1 MANNFPKRSEIFKG
15 DMGSIRDT
23 VARPSLDTLYQ
34 VHFSFGNYDKW
45 LEESSVRSDQKRT
58 QGRGFQRKMSLMCTQ
73 AELPGTSFVETN
85 VIGHHQGIQESFP
98 NLRNF
103 PPLNLVFYA
112 DADHVIIEVL
122 ESWMSYIN
130 PIFNSGIRDSN
141 AFTRFNYPEDYKETI
156 HVTKFER
163 DTFIRESRNA
173 SYQSDITSYEFVN
186 VWPIDLTS
194 MRVAYGDSNVLRCS
208 VQFAYDRFFTTF
220 NYNDI
225 QKQVVNTPIGVVNSK
240 EVVAANTPVNQ
251 DPAVEGG
258 YTMSKNTAIMN
269 TDQLVRMDN
278 RQYGNTVPP
287 GSFGITPK
295 VKQKRKTSRGSRY

>member
-1 MANNFPKRSEIFKG
+1 MSFPKRGQIFK
-15 DMGSIRDT
+15 DRIDRIKST
-23 VARPSLDTLYQ
+23 VARPSLDTFYE
-34 VHFSFGNYDKW
+34 VNFSFGKYQTW
-45 LEESSVRSDQKRT
+45 LSDAPGKRRT
-58 QGRGFQRKMSLMCTQ
+58 QGTDFMQKMSLMCTQ
-73 AELPGTSFVETN
+73 AELPGTSFVPSSA
-85 VIGHHQGIQESFP
+85 IGHRQGIQEEFP

-156 HVTKFER
+156 HITKFER

-173 SYQSDITSYEFVN
+173 SYQSDLTSYEFVN

-220 NYNDI
+220 NYNDV
-225 QKQVVNTPIGVVNSK
+225 QKQVVNKPVGIVNSK
-240 EVVAANTPVNQ
+240 EIIAANTPV
-251 DPAVEGG
+251 DPAAVEGG
-258 YTMSKNTAIMN
+258 YTISDKNLSNA
-269 TDQLVRMDN
+269 QLARVAETKLGD
-278 RQYGNTVPP
+278 TVPP
-287 GSFGITPK
+287 GAFGI
-295 VKQKRKTSRGSRY
+295 GSRSTDNLNPRYVQDGNNAL

>member
-1 MANNFPKRSEIFKG
+1 MSFPKRGQIFK
-15 DMGSIRDT
+15 DSIDRIKST
-23 VARPSLDTLYQ
+23 VARPSLDTFYE
-34 VHFSFGNYDKW
+34 VNFSFGKYQTW
-45 LEESSVRSDQKRT
+45 LSDAPGKRRT
-58 QGRGFQRKMSLMCTQ
+58 QGTDFMQKMSLMCTQ
-73 AELPGTSFVETN
+73 AELPGTSFVPSSA
-85 VIGHHQGIQESFP
+85 IGHRQGIQEEFP

-156 HVTKFER
+156 HITKFER
-163 DTFIRESRNA
+163 DTFIEESRNA
-173 SYQSDITSYEFVN
+173 SYQSDLTSYEFVN

-220 NYNDI
+220 NYNDV
-225 QKQVVNTPIGVVNSK
+225 QKQVVNTPVGVVNSK
-240 EVVAANTPVNQ
+240 EIVTSNTTV
-251 DPAVEGG
+251 DPAAVEGG
-258 YTMSKNTAIMN
+258 YTMSKNTSVMN
-269 TDQLVRMDN
+269 TNQLVRMDN
-278 RQYGNTVPP
+278 RQYGNSVPD
-287 GSFGITPK
+287 GSFGIGSKSTDGK
-295 VKQKRKTSRGSRY
+295 KRKTSRGSRY

>member
-1 MANNFPKRSEIFKG
+1 MSFPKRGQIFK
-15 DMGSIRDT
+15 DRIDRIKST
-23 VARPSLDTLYQ
+23 VARPSLDTFYE
-34 VHFSFGNYDKW
+34 VNFSFGKYQTW
-45 LEESSVRSDQKRT
+45 LSNAPGKRRT
-58 QGRGFQRKMSLMCTQ
+58 QGTDFMQKMSLMCTQ
-73 AELPGTSFVETN
+73 AELPGTSFVPSSA
-85 VIGHHQGIQESFP
+85 IGHRQGIQEEFP

-156 HVTKFER
+156 HITKFER

-173 SYQSDITSYEFVN
+173 SYQSDLTSYEFVN

-225 QKQVVNTPIGVVNSK
+225 QKQVVNRPVGIVNSK
-240 EVVAANTPVNQ
+240 EVIAANTPV
-251 DPAVEGG
+251 DPAAVEGG
-258 YTMSKNTAIMN
+258 YTISDKNLSNA
-269 TDQLVRMDN
+269 QLARVAETKLGD
-278 RQYGNTVPP
+278 TVPP
-287 GSFGITPK
+287 GAFGI
-295 VKQKRKTSRGSRY
+295 GSRSTDNLNPRYVQDGNNAL

>member
-1 MANNFPKRSEIFKG
+1 M
-15 DMGSIRDT
+15 
-23 VARPSLDTLYQ
+23 Q
-34 VHFSFGNYDKW
+34 
-45 LEESSVRSDQKRT
+45 
-58 QGRGFQRKMSLMCTQ
+58 KMSLMCTQ
-73 AELPGTSFVETN
+73 AELPGTSFVPSSA
-85 VIGHHQGIQESFP
+85 IGHRQGIQEEFP

-156 HVTKFER
+156 HITKFER
-163 DTFIRESRNA
+163 DTFIEESRNA

-220 NYNDI
+220 NYNDV
-225 QKQVVNTPIGVVNSK
+225 QKQVVNKPVGIVNSK
-240 EVVAANTPVNQ
+240 EIIAANTPV
-251 DPAVEGG
+251 DPAAVEGG
-258 YTMSKNTAIMN
+258 YTISDKNLSNA
-269 TDQLVRMDN
+269 QLARVAETKLGD
-278 RQYGNTVPP
+278 TVPP
-287 GSFGITPK
+287 GAFGI
-295 VKQKRKTSRGSRY
+295 GSRSTDNLNPRYVQDGNNAL

>member
-1 MANNFPKRSEIFKG
+1 MSFPKRGQIFK
-15 DMGSIRDT
+15 DRIDRIKST
-23 VARPSLDTLYQ
+23 VARPSLDTFYE
-34 VHFSFGNYDKW
+34 VNFSFGKYQTW
-45 LEESSVRSDQKRT
+45 LSDAPGKRRT
-58 QGRGFQRKMSLMCTQ
+58 QGTDFMQKMKLMCTQ
-73 AELPGTSFVETN
+73 AELPGTSFVPSSA
-85 VIGHHQGIQESFP
+85 IGHRQGIQEEFP

-130 PIFNSGIRDSN
+130 PIFNSGVRDSN

-156 HVTKFER
+156 HITKFER

-173 SYQSDITSYEFVN
+173 SYQSDLTSYEFVN

-220 NYNDI
+220 NYNDV
-225 QKQVVNTPIGVVNSK
+225 QKQVVNKPVGIVNSK
-240 EVVAANTPVNQ
+240 EIIAANTPV
-251 DPAVEGG
+251 DPAAVEGG
-258 YTMSKNTAIMN
+258 YTISDKNLSNA
-269 TDQLVRMDN
+269 QLARVAETKLGD
-278 RQYGNTVPP
+278 TVPP
-287 GSFGITPK
+287 GAFGI
-295 VKQKRKTSRGSRY
+295 GSRSTDNLNPRYVQDGNNAL

>member
-1 MANNFPKRSEIFKG
+1 MSFPKRGQIFK
-15 DMGSIRDT
+15 DRIDRIKST
-23 VARPSLDTLYQ
+23 VARPSLDTFYE
-34 VHFSFGNYDKW
+34 VNFSFGKYQTW
-45 LEESSVRSDQKRT
+45 LSDAPGKRRT
-58 QGRGFQRKMSLMCTQ
+58 QGTDFMQKMSLMCTQ
-73 AELPGTSFVETN
+73 AELPGTSFVPSSA
-85 VIGHHQGIQESFP
+85 IGHRQGIQEEFP

-156 HVTKFER
+156 HITKFER

-173 SYQSDITSYEFVN
+173 SYQSDLTSYEFVN

-225 QKQVVNTPIGVVNSK
+225 QKQVVNSPVGIVNSK
-240 EVVAANTPVNQ
+240 EIIAANTPV
-251 DPAVEGG
+251 DPAAVEGG
-258 YTMSKNTAIMN
+258 YTISDKNLSNA
-269 TDQLVRMDN
+269 QLARVAETKLGD
-278 RQYGNTVPP
+278 TVPP
-287 GSFGITPK
+287 GAFGI
-295 VKQKRKTSRGSRY
+295 GSRSTDNLNPRYVQDGNNAL

>member
-1 MANNFPKRSEIFKG
+1 MSFPKRGQIFQDSVDRIK
-15 DMGSIRDT
+15 ST
-23 VARPSLDTLYQ
+23 VARPSLDTFYE
-34 VHFSFGNYDKW
+34 VNFSFGKYQTW
-45 LEESSVRSDQKRT
+45 LGETPGKRRT
-58 QGRGFQRKMSLMCTQ
+58 QGSDFMQKMSLMCTQ
-73 AELPGTSFVETN
+73 AELPGTSFVPSSA
-85 VIGHHQGIQESFP
+85 IGHRQGIQEEFP

-130 PIFNSGIRDSN
+130 PIFNSGIRDEN

-156 HVTKFER
+156 HITKFER

-173 SYQSDITSYEFVN
+173 SYQSNMTSYEFVN

-225 QKQVVNTPIGVVNSK
+225 QKQVVNTPVGVVNSK
-240 EVVAANTPVNQ
+240 EVVAANTTV
-251 DPAVEGG
+251 DSAAVEGG
-258 YTMSKNTAIMN
+258 YTFSDKNLSNA
-269 TDQLVRMDN
+269 QLARVAETR
-278 RQYGNTVPP
+278 YGNTVPD
-287 GSFGITPK
+287 GAFGINSKSTDNFNK
-295 VKQKRKTSRGSRY
+295 TKKTSRGTRYR

>member
-1 MANNFPKRSEIFKG
+1 MSFPKRGQIFK
-15 DMGSIRDT
+15 DSIDRIKST
-23 VARPSLDTLYQ
+23 VARPSLDTFYE
-34 VHFSFGNYDKW
+34 VNFSFGKYQTW
-45 LEESSVRSDQKRT
+45 LRGDTPGKRRT
-58 QGRGFQRKMSLMCTQ
+58 QGTDFMQKMSLMCTQ
-73 AELPGTSFVETN
+73 AELPGTSFVPSSA
-85 VIGHHQGIQESFP
+85 IGHRQGIQEEFP

-156 HVTKFER
+156 HITKFER
-163 DTFIRESRNA
+163 DTFIEESRNA

>member
-1 MANNFPKRSEIFKG
+1 MSFPKRGQIFK
-15 DMGSIRDT
+15 DSIDRIKST
-23 VARPSLDTLYQ
+23 VARPSLDTFYE
-34 VHFSFGNYDKW
+34 VNFSFGKYQTW
-45 LEESSVRSDQKRT
+45 LRGDTPGKRRT
-58 QGRGFQRKMSLMCTQ
+58 QGTDFMQKMSLMCTQ
-73 AELPGTSFVETN
+73 AELPGTSFVPSSA
-85 VIGHHQGIQESFP
+85 IGHRQGIQEEFP

-156 HVTKFER
+156 HITKFER
-163 DTFIRESRNA
+163 DTFIEESRNA
-173 SYQSDITSYEFVN
+173 SYQSDMTSYEFVN

-225 QKQVVNTPIGVVNSK
+225 QKQVVNTPVGVVNSK
-240 EVVAANTPVNQ
+240 EVVAANTTV
-251 DPAVEGG
+251 DPAAVEGG
-258 YTMSKNTAIMN
+258 YTFSDKNLSNA
-269 TDQLVRMDN
+269 QLARVAETR
-278 RQYGNTVPP
+278 YGNTVPD
-287 GSFGITPK
+287 GAFGIGSKSTDNFNPPSRS
-295 VKQKRKTSRGSRY
+295 RKTRRGSRY

>member
-1 MANNFPKRSEIFKG
+1 MSFPKRGQIFQDRVDKIK
-15 DMGSIRDT
+15 ST
-23 VARPSLDTLYQ
+23 VARPSLDTFYE
-34 VHFSFGNYDKW
+34 VNFSFGKYQTW
-45 LEESSVRSDQKRT
+45 LGQTPGKRRT
-58 QGRGFQRKMSLMCTQ
+58 QGTDFMQKMSLMCTQ
-73 AELPGTSFVETN
+73 AEIPGTSFTPQSA
-85 VIGHHQGIQESFP
+85 IGHRQGIQEEFP

-103 PPLNLVFYA
+103 PPLELVFYA

-130 PIFNSGIRDSN
+130 PIFNSGIRDDN

-156 HVTKFER
+156 HITKFER

-173 SYQSDITSYEFVN
+173 SYQSDLTSYEFVN

-225 QKQVVNTPIGVVNSK
+225 QKQVVNTPVGVVNSK
-240 EVVAANTPVNQ
+240 EVVAANTAV
-251 DPAVEGG
+251 DPAAVEGG
-258 YTMSKNTAIMN
+258 YTISRKNLSTGQN
-269 TDQLVRMDN
+269 VRLDN
-278 RQYGNTVPP
+278 LKYGDTVPD
-287 GSFGITPK
+287 GAFGIGSKSTDNYNPPSRS
-295 VKQKRKTSRGSRY
+295 RKTSRGSRY

>member
-1 MANNFPKRSEIFKG
+1 MSFPKRGQIFK
-15 DMGSIRDT
+15 DRIDRIKST
-23 VARPSLDTLYQ
+23 VARPSLDTFYE
-34 VHFSFGNYDKW
+34 VNFSFGKHQTW
-45 LEESSVRSDQKRT
+45 LSDAPGKRRT
-58 QGRGFQRKMSLMCTQ
+58 QGTDFMQKMSLMCTQ
-73 AELPGTSFVETN
+73 AELPGTSFVPSSA
-85 VIGHHQGIQESFP
+85 IGHRQGIQEEFP

-156 HVTKFER
+156 HITKFER

-173 SYQSDITSYEFVN
+173 SYQSDLTSYEFVN

-220 NYNDI
+220 NYNDV
-225 QKQVVNTPIGVVNSK
+225 QKQVVNKPVGIVNSK
-240 EVVAANTPVNQ
+240 EIIAANTPV
-251 DPAVEGG
+251 DPAAVEGG
-258 YTMSKNTAIMN
+258 YTISDKNLSNA
-269 TDQLVRMDN
+269 QLARVAETKLGD
-278 RQYGNTVPP
+278 TVPP
-287 GSFGITPK
+287 GAFGI
-295 VKQKRKTSRGSRY
+295 GSRSTDNLNSRYVQDGNNAL

>member
-1 MANNFPKRSEIFKG
+1 MSFPKRGQIFK
-15 DMGSIRDT
+15 DRIDRIKST
-23 VARPSLDTLYQ
+23 VARPSLDTFYE
-34 VHFSFGNYDKW
+34 VNFSFGKYQTW
-45 LEESSVRSDQKRT
+45 LSDAPGKRRT
-58 QGRGFQRKMSLMCTQ
+58 QGTDFMQKMSLMCTQ
-73 AELPGTSFVETN
+73 AELPGTSFVPSSA
-85 VIGHHQGIQESFP
+85 IGHRQGIQEEFP

-156 HVTKFER
+156 HITKFER
-163 DTFIRESRNA
+163 DTFIEESRNA
-173 SYQSDITSYEFVN
+173 SYQSDMTSYEFVN

-225 QKQVVNTPIGVVNSK
+225 QKQVVNRPVGIVNSK
-240 EVVAANTPVNQ
+240 EIIAANTPV
-251 DPAVEGG
+251 DPAAVEGG
-258 YTMSKNTAIMN
+258 YTISDKNLSNA
-269 TDQLVRMDN
+269 QLARVAETKLGD
-278 RQYGNTVPP
+278 TVPP
-287 GSFGITPK
+287 GAFGI
-295 VKQKRKTSRGSRY
+295 GSRSTDNLNPRYVQDGNNAL

>member
-1 MANNFPKRSEIFKG
+1 MSFPKRGQIFK
-15 DMGSIRDT
+15 DSIDRIKST
-23 VARPSLDTLYQ
+23 VARPSLDTFYE
-34 VHFSFGNYDKW
+34 VNFSFGKYQTW
-45 LEESSVRSDQKRT
+45 LSDAPGKRRT
-58 QGRGFQRKMSLMCTQ
+58 QGTDFMQKMSLMCTQ
-73 AELPGTSFVETN
+73 AELPGTSFVPSSA
-85 VIGHHQGIQESFP
+85 IGHRQGIQEEFP

-156 HVTKFER
+156 HITKFER

-173 SYQSDITSYEFVN
+173 SYQSDMTSYEFVN

-225 QKQVVNTPIGVVNSK
+225 QKQVVNTPVGVVNSK
-240 EVVAANTPVNQ
+240 EVVAANTTV
-251 DPAVEGG
+251 DPAAVEGG
-258 YTMSKNTAIMN
+258 YTFSDKNLSNA
-269 TDQLVRMDN
+269 QLARVAETR
-278 RQYGNTVPP
+278 YGNTVPD
-287 GSFGITPK
+287 GAFGINSKSTDNFNPTRN
-295 VKQKRKTSRGSRY
+295 RKTRRGSRY

>member
-1 MANNFPKRSEIFKG
+1 MSFPTRGQIFQDRVDKIK
-15 DMGSIRDT
+15 ST
-23 VARPSLDTLYQ
+23 VARPSLDTFYE
-34 VHFSFGNYDKW
+34 VNFSFGKYQTW
-45 LEESSVRSDQKRT
+45 LRGETPGKRRT
-58 QGRGFQRKMSLMCTQ
+58 QGTDFMQKMKLMCTQ
-73 AELPGTSFVETN
+73 AEIPGTSFVESSVT
-85 VIGHHQGIQESFP
+85 GHHQGITEAFP

-103 PPLNLVFYA
+103 PPLDLVFYA

-194 MRVAYGDSNVLRCS
+194 MRVAYGDSYVLRCS

-225 QKQVVNTPIGVVNSK
+225 QKQVVNRPVGIVNSK
-240 EVVAANTPVNQ
+240 EIIAANTPV
-251 DPAVEGG
+251 DPAAVEGG
-258 YTMSKNTAIMN
+258 YTISDKNLSNA
-269 TDQLVRMDN
+269 QLARVAETKLGD
-278 RQYGNTVPP
+278 TVPP
-287 GSFGITPK
+287 GAFGI
-295 VKQKRKTSRGSRY
+295 GSRSTDNLNPRYVQDGNNAL